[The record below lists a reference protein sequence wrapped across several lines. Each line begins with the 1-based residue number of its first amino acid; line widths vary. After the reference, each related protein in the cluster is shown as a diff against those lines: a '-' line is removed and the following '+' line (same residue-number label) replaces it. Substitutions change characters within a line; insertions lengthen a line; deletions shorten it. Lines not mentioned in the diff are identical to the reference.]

1 MLAGGQMPAAVA
13 KAWGFRMNC
22 SGAFFK
28 PASISASWRPD
39 LSGSTRW
46 RLLQIALRV
55 DEAALQKTGV
65 AAG

>member
-1 MLAGGQMPAAVA
+1 MKRRSP
-13 KAWGFRMNC
+13 
-22 SGAFFK
+22 
-28 PASISASWRPD
+28 SISTKKKRHPD
-39 LSGSTRW
+39 AGRGTDAGSGCEGLGVPDELLW